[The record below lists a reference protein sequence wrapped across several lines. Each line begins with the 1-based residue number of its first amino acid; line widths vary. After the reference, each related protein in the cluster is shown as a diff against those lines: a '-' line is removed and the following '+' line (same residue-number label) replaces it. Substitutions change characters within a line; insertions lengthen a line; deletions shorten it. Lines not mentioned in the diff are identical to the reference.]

1 MKGGK
6 PVTVLNAITWTLGG
20 STLFLAGGFLLA
32 LTLPVDSWRTGE
44 PAVMPL
50 TLTPG
55 PTSLDRPTRVWIDTD
70 AACGVG
76 TTKDPDDCFG
86 LLLLAQSSDV
96 NIVGVS
102 TIFGNA
108 PLAVTDPTTRALLS
122 QLRTDGMPAAT
133 VYLGSAKPLADGA
146 SEPQSPAHEMLRQA
160 LQEGPLVI
168 VALGPLTNVASALRG
183 HPDLQAR
190 VQQLVAVMGRR
201 RGHVFHPVEG
211 SSAHS
216 VLGHGPIFS
225 DLNLAQDPKAA
236 AEVLAMGLPLT
247 LVPYDA
253 ARAVMIDQAILDGM
267 SARGGA
273 WLWVADRSRAWLA
286 HWRRDI
292 NRPGFYPFDLL
303 AAAYL
308 LQPSMLAC
316 ADVSVAVGDD
326 TGVLG
331 WLGYPGLFVVTAK
344 EPALRPAAI
353 GRARYCPEVDQQL
366 GPWLA
371 GQLTAR

>member
-1 MKGGK
+1 MRGEAYWGFWRA
-6 PVTVLNAITWTLGG
+6 VTWVLATALV
-20 STLFLAGGFLLA
+20 LAGGLS
-32 LTLPVDSWRTGE
+32 LTLSLPIETWRTGE
-44 PAVMPL
+44 PAVLPL
-50 TLTPG
+50 ALTPG
-55 PTSLDRPTRVWIDTD
+55 HTGLDRPTRVWIDTD
-70 AACGVG
+70 AACGLG
-76 TTKDPDDCFG
+76 TTKDPDDCFAV
-86 LLLLAQSSDV
+86 LLLAQSSDV
-96 NIVGVS
+96 QIVGVS

-108 PLAVTDPTTRALLS
+108 PLAITDPTTRALLS
-122 QLRTDGMPAAT
+122 QLRTDGMPAT
-133 VYLGSAKPLADGA
+133 NVYLGSAKPLADRA
-146 SEPQSPAHEMLRQA
+146 TEPQSPAHEMLRRA

-168 VALGPLTNVASALRG
+168 VALGPLTNVAMALRDR
-183 HPDLQAR
+183 PDLQAR
-190 VQQLVAVMGRR
+190 VQQLIAVMGRR

-216 VLGHGPIFS
+216 FLGHGPIFS

-247 LVPYDA
+247 LVTYDA
-253 ARAVMIDQAILDGM
+253 ARAVMIDATILDGM

-273 WLWVADRSRAWLA
+273 SLWVAERSRAWLA
-286 HWRRDI
+286 HWRNDI

-326 TGVLG
+326 TGLLG
-331 WLGYPGLFVVTAK
+331 WLGYLGLFVVTAK
-344 EPALRPAAI
+344 EPALRPTAI
-353 GRARYCPEVDQQL
+353 GSARYCPETDQQL

-371 GQLTAR
+371 TQLTAR